1 MALGDVHGGEYTV
14 ELWQGPAGQP
24 SCGGGELIGT
34 LSIHGHSQGDF
45 AANMTVQEQ
54 DSGVDY
60 SWRVSATDV
69 ASCYPFPEP
78 LPFSNCAI
86 FHIAKPPPPTVTAPE
101 VPQTLPRF
109 GGNIGLMA
117 MIFQFVPDAN
127 HYQFEVNAGDIQD
140 EAAIGALL
148 GTFDFTAD
156 QIASYD
162 ATIAQQG
169 LALPVPWHIVL
180 INHVQPA
187 QAYQWRVA
195 ACAIRR
201 AASGRRQLF
210 RRVSAVAVLSASVDT
225 SKTRIPDRRE
235 CDG

>member
-1 MALGDVHGGEYTV
+1 M
-14 ELWQGPAGQP
+14 
-24 SCGGGELIGT
+24 
-34 LSIHGHSQGDF
+34 
-45 AANMTVQEQ
+45 
-54 DSGVDY
+54 DY
-60 SWRVSATDV
+60 SWRVWATDV
-69 ASCYPFPEP
+69 ADCYPFPEP
-78 LPFSNCAI
+78 LLFSNCAI
-86 FHIAKPPPPTVTAPE
+86 FHIAKPAPTAGE
-101 VPQTLPRF
+101 GPQTLPRF

-195 ACAIRR
+195 ACADSTCSEWSAYNHFAEYLPWPFSERLAVIGAVIR
-201 AASGRRQLF
+201 QPL
-210 RRVSAVAVLSASVDT
+210 RVELCRPISPWLAPAGSAPRL
-225 SKTRIPDRRE
+225 
-235 CDG
+235 G